1 MLPFGKGYALADPTS
16 TDAPGRRKVWWFR
29 ALQAV
34 VLVGAGY
41 YVVRMAAPHW
51 PVIRNRDLAWRAG
64 PLVLSG
70 VLVLVTL
77 AVLLAA
83 WTASLRWCAARVRYR
98 AAARIWFTTN
108 LTRFIPGTVW
118 QFASLAAMASYHG
131 VSPVAAT
138 ATVLF
143 EQVVL
148 LITGLLVL
156 AVLTPA
162 VLHATWW
169 QAALIAAAG
178 LGALALAVP
187 GRRAAESRLGRWLER
202 RVPGLRLVWS
212 ELTPGRLGLFALTLV
227 APWLL
232 YGVAFRLLAQGLLGA
247 VPGSWGFYIAA
258 FTGSY
263 VAGVI
268 AVFAPAG
275 LMVREATLIGVL
287 SPVLGSGDAVIL
299 AAASRIWLTAL
310 EVVAAAVVLALPS
323 SSRAVPTA
331 NPMAHHDA

>member
-1 MLPFGKGYALADPTS
+1 M
-16 TDAPGRRKVWWFR
+16 
-29 ALQAV
+29 
-34 VLVGAGY
+34 VLLGAGY

-51 PVIRNRDLAWRAG
+51 PDIRGRDLAWHAG
-64 PLVLSG
+64 PLALSG
-70 VLVLVTL
+70 VLVFVTL
-77 AVLLAA
+77 GVLLAA
-83 WTASLRWCAARVRYR
+83 WTASLRWCAARVRYLD
-98 AAARIWFTTN
+98 AARIWFTTN
-108 LTRFIPGTVW
+108 LTRFIPGTIW

-131 VSPVAAT
+131 VSPLAAT

-156 AVLTPA
+156 AALTPA
-162 VLHATWW
+162 VLQATWW

-178 LGALALAVP
+178 LGGLALALP
-187 GRRAAESRLGRWLER
+187 GRGRAGSRVGRWLEH
-202 RVPGLRLVWS
+202 RVPGLRLVWL
-212 ELTPGRLGLFALTLV
+212 ELTPGRLGLFVVTLV

-232 YGVAFRLLAQGLLGA
+232 YGIAFRLLAQGLLGM

-275 LMVREATLIGVL
+275 LLVREAALIGLL

-299 AAASRIWLTAL
+299 AAASRIWLTGL
-310 EVVAAAVVLALPS
+310 EVVAAAVVLAWPSPGRAHPRVNPLPH
-323 SSRAVPTA
+323 RHV
-331 NPMAHHDA
+331 